1 MIMLCQYD
9 KGILLQETYII
20 IFYYGFHK
28 YEAFL
33 VQALTELLNLSF
45 MKVKKVLLWSEYY
58 L

>member
-1 MIMLCQYD
+1 MIMLCKYD

-20 IFYYGFHK
+20 IIYYGFHN

-33 VQALTELLNLSF
+33 VQALIELLSISF
-45 MKVKKVLLWSEYY
+45 MKVEKILLWSEYY